1 MREIVEITLD
11 FETYYSK
18 KEKYSLSAKG
28 MTYEKYIRN
37 PKFEIIGLAVKEFNR
52 PAQWLAPHEIQ
63 DWIDY
68 VAGAYGW
75 DNVRVIAHNGRF
87 DMAIL
92 GWLYN
97 VYPYQVA
104 DTMLMSRAC
113 QLWDG
118 HSLDNVTKQLR
129 ERYRWGVVKNER
141 GATMWG
147 IFDLKDLPDTL
158 DKGEEVHNA
167 DGKHLMDFTDEE
179 YDAYGMYAMTD
190 VDLTYSAYQWFMT
203 QRKFPEKE
211 IDVMTL
217 TIEMFTYP
225 VIELH
230 KPVLLEV
237 EKEVNGKR
245 QALLD
250 KVGAT
255 VEDLRSDANFAQMLQ
270 SLGVTPPMKLN
281 TKGEKKYA
289 FAKKDLAFL
298 KLLEHE
304 DPNVVELVEAR
315 LGNKSSQAVTRVQS
329 LLELA
334 DRGLMPIPLEYYA
347 AHTGRWGGCLVA
359 DTMVLVKSGDL
370 ITWKPI
376 CTVKHTDL
384 VFDGTEFV
392 EHKGVEFRGIRP
404 VINYAGICGTYN
416 HPIRV
421 EDKFIPLG
429 DLREKNILPST
440 FRLGIALLD
449 YHYVGL
455 PDWWWNY
462 IEWNSY
468 KKEEAV
474 YDIVDCGAKS
484 CFAIATP
491 GGMAIVHNSDSINL
505 QNFNRNQLVTSDTP
519 KGTKVFYADKADAV
533 VEVLPDGNVYLARA
547 GVVKNEEEL
556 LHVMGLRDALK
567 APKGKKLVVYD
578 LSQVECVSGD
588 GFVLTNNGL
597 KKICEISTSDLVFDG
612 VEYVTH
618 EGVMFKGVKDV
629 IEYCGV
635 VGTPDHI
642 VYTRSGEPIT
652 LDKAAFSKAELCT
665 GGAEWDKVWE
675 MGGFKQTNTI
685 NDTDDQS
692 LVSMPM
698 WFGASSC
705 DKRPKKRKIHRLSQV
720 WERTRE
726 SLRRLTRETSQS
738 VASEVQCVAGACES
752 EQVHQQNLCER
763 GEQVHQLRRIC
774 PLYVGH
780 RSERRLHRVGARPYR
795 HKRSLRKG
803 KSTFR
808 NKIAKRTNTQVQCYG
823 GVQRGFNVSV
833 NVRPSVCT
841 ELSLRHGEQK
851 NTQGLNTRSDYI
863 REPTTQTRVV
873 GVQGCKNDSN
883 TIRSQIQQR
892 KGAIPPLDESDS
904 NTRFTELG
912 NVIVGTIP
920 VYDIINCGS
929 RYRFCYNGVIVSNC
943 RANAWEWGEQWVLD
957 ALVSGKDIY
966 KVTAASTYGVAYDDV
981 TKTQRFVGKSQQL
994 GLGYGAGVNGLKV
1007 VMGQRCE
1014 EFTDDE
1020 LQGFVNAYR
1029 AAAPNIVRGWKQCK
1043 SALGAMVSGVQIQ
1056 FCKDDILY
1064 TDGQRIALPNGL
1076 HLTYRDIHTR
1086 PGDMGN
1092 EFWFWGKNKQTKKP
1106 DWEKTFA
1113 GKIDENC
1120 IAEDTEV
1127 LTDRGWV
1134 KVQDVKLTDKVHDGV
1149 EFVTHKGILFK
1160 SVKECVNIDGVYMTT
1175 DHEVLTNDGWK
1186 QAGVLLSERST
1197 SSIQRLNRT
1206 TLRELGCTGKSE
1218 TQANV
1223 VLALPMRLWQNLRK
1237 RSAGRKEI
1245 TETEQY
1251 SELWLSFAQADKR
1264 EEQNARNGE
1273 TSYLCDMACDEAT
1286 LYAAEP
1292 QSVAQLRWSG
1302 YNSLSEMARQFR
1314 ELSRRYVPYLPER
1327 FGFRSYKQ
1335 RRELRTNKLSM
1346 GRSQGKLL
1354 EPTKNSMGR
1363 YARRNTIKC
1372 DGLLSK
1378 VWARAYNSFVSLIE
1392 RGKDATTRREA
1403 ERKKK
1408 VYDILDCGNRNRF
1421 VVRGDTE
1428 PFIVHNCTQALC
1440 RIIMADIM
1448 LAIREDFH
1456 KREWTRDDAHIC
1468 LTVHDEVIVCCK
1480 DELAEEVSE
1489 IMRYQMKKSRDWYS
1503 DLPLNC
1509 DGDIAQR
1516 YGCAK

>member
-1 MREIVEITLD
+1 MRKIVEITLD

-52 PAQWLAPHEIQ
+52 PSQWLAPHEIQ
-63 DWIDY
+63 DWLDY

-75 DNVRVIAHNGRF
+75 ENVRVIAHNGRF

-92 GWLYN
+92 GWIYN

-141 GATMWG
+141 GETMWG

-179 YDAYGMYAMTD
+179 YDAYGDYAMDD
-190 VDLTYSAYQWFMT
+190 VNLTYSAYQWFMT

-255 VEDLRSDANFAQMLQ
+255 VEDLRSDANFAKMLQ
-270 SLGVTPPMKLN
+270 GLGVTPPMKLN

-347 AHTGRWGGCLVA
+347 AHTGRWGG
-359 DTMVLVKSGDL
+359 
-370 ITWKPI
+370 
-376 CTVKHTDL
+376 
-384 VFDGTEFV
+384 
-392 EHKGVEFRGIRP
+392 
-404 VINYAGICGTYN
+404 
-416 HPIRV
+416 
-421 EDKFIPLG
+421 
-429 DLREKNILPST
+429 
-440 FRLGIALLD
+440 
-449 YHYVGL
+449 
-455 PDWWWNY
+455 
-462 IEWNSY
+462 
-468 KKEEAV
+468 
-474 YDIVDCGAKS
+474 
-484 CFAIATP
+484 
-491 GGMAIVHNSDSINL
+491 SDSVNL

-533 VEVLPDGNVYLARA
+533 VEVLPDGNVHLARA

-612 VEYVTH
+612 VEYVKH
-618 EGVMFKGVKDV
+618 DGVMFKGVKDV

-635 VGTPDHI
+635 VGTPDHV

-652 LDKAAFSKAELCT
+652 LDQAAFSKTELCT
-665 GGAEWDKVWE
+665 GGAEWEKIWKV
-675 MGGFKQTNTI
+675 GGFKQTDPI
-685 NDTDDQS
+685 NDTDDQG

-705 DKRPKKRKIHRLSQV
+705 DKRSKKRKIHRLSKV

-738 VASEVQCVAGACES
+738 VASEIQCVAGACES

-774 PLYVGH
+774 PLYVEY
-780 RSERRLHRVGARPYR
+780 RSERRLHGVGARPYR
-795 HKRSLRKG
+795 HKRTLRKG
-803 KSTFR
+803 KSTLC
-808 NKIAKRTNTQVQCYG
+808 NKIAKRTNSQMQRYG
-823 GVQRGFNVSV
+823 GVQWCFNVSV
-833 NVRPSVCT
+833 NVRSSVCT

-851 NTQGLNTRSDYI
+851 NTQGLNTRNDYF
-863 REPTTQTRVV
+863 REPTTKTRMV
-873 GVQGCKNDSN
+873 GVQGCKNDPN

-892 KGAIPPLDESDS
+892 KGAVQPLNERDS

-929 RYRFCYNGVIVSNC
+929 RHRFCYNGVIVSNC

-1056 FCKDDILY
+1056 FCKDGILH

-1134 KVQDVKLTDKVHDGV
+1134 KIQDVKLTDKVHDGV

-1160 SVKECVNIDGVYMTT
+1160 SVKRCVNIDGVYMTT

-1197 SSIQRLNRT
+1197 SSIQRLDRA
-1206 TLRELGCTGKSE
+1206 TLRKLGCTGKSKA
-1218 TQANV
+1218 QANL
-1223 VLALPMRLWQNLRK
+1223 VLAFSVRLWQYLCERPT
-1237 RSAGRKEI
+1237 GRKKI
-1245 TETEQY
+1245 AETEQY
-1251 SELWLSFAQADKR
+1251 SKLWLPFAQADKR

-1392 RGKDATTRREA
+1392 RGKDATTRRET
-1403 ERKKK
+1403 ERSKK
-1408 VYDILDCGNRNRF
+1408 VYDILDCGRRNRF
-1421 VVRGDTE
+1421 VVRGETE

-1448 LAIREDFH
+1448 LAIREDFR

-1489 IMRYQMKKSRDWYS
+1489 IMQYQMKKSRDWYS

>member
-1 MREIVEITLD
+1 MKEIVEITLD
-11 FETYYSK
+11 FETHYDK
-18 KEKYSLSAKG
+18 KEKYSLSSKG

-37 PKFEIIGLAVKEFNR
+37 PKFEIIGLATKEFNR
-52 PAQWLAPHEIQ
+52 PSQWLAPHEVQ
-63 DWIDY
+63 GWLDY

-75 DNVRVIAHNGRF
+75 ENVRVIVQNGRF
-87 DMAIL
+87 DMGIL

-97 VYPYQVA
+97 VYPRQVA

-118 HSLDNVTKQLR
+118 HSLDNITKQLR
-129 ERYRWGVVKNER
+129 DLYRWGIVRNER
-141 GATMWG
+141 GETMWG
-147 IFDLKDLPDTL
+147 ILDLKDLPDTL
-158 DKGEEVHNA
+158 DKGTEVHDA

-179 YDAYGMYAMTD
+179 YDQYGVYATTD
-190 VDLTYSAYQWFMT
+190 VDLTYSAYKWFMT

-255 VEDLRSDANFAQMLQ
+255 VEDLRSDANFAKMLQ
-270 SLGVTPPMKLN
+270 GLGVTPPMKLN
-281 TKGEKKYA
+281 AKGEKKYA

-376 CTVKHTDL
+376 CTVKPTDL

-392 EHKGVEFRGIRP
+392 GHKGVEFRGIRP

-421 EDKFIPLG
+421 EDRFIPLG

-440 FRLGIALLD
+440 FKLGIALLD

-462 IEWNSY
+462 LEWNSY

-474 YDIVDCGAKS
+474 YDIVDCGSKS

-519 KGTKVFYADKADAV
+519 TGTKVFYADKADV
-533 VEVLPDGNVYLARA
+533 VVGVLPDGNVHLARA

-567 APKGKKLVVYD
+567 APKGKKLVVFD
-578 LSQVECVSGD
+578 LSQVE
-588 GFVLTNNGL
+588 L
-597 KKICEISTSDLVFDG
+597 
-612 VEYVTH
+612 
-618 EGVMFKGVKDV
+618 
-629 IEYCGV
+629 
-635 VGTPDHI
+635 
-642 VYTRSGEPIT
+642 
-652 LDKAAFSKAELCT
+652 
-665 GGAEWDKVWE
+665 
-675 MGGFKQTNTI
+675 
-685 NDTDDQS
+685 
-692 LVSMPM
+692 
-698 WFGASSC
+698 
-705 DKRPKKRKIHRLSQV
+705 
-720 WERTRE
+720 
-726 SLRRLTRETSQS
+726 
-738 VASEVQCVAGACES
+738 
-752 EQVHQQNLCER
+752 
-763 GEQVHQLRRIC
+763 
-774 PLYVGH
+774 
-780 RSERRLHRVGARPYR
+780 
-795 HKRSLRKG
+795 
-803 KSTFR
+803 
-808 NKIAKRTNTQVQCYG
+808 
-823 GVQRGFNVSV
+823 
-833 NVRPSVCT
+833 
-841 ELSLRHGEQK
+841 
-851 NTQGLNTRSDYI
+851 
-863 REPTTQTRVV
+863 
-873 GVQGCKNDSN
+873 
-883 TIRSQIQQR
+883 
-892 KGAIPPLDESDS
+892 
-904 NTRFTELG
+904 
-912 NVIVGTIP
+912 
-920 VYDIINCGS
+920 
-929 RYRFCYNGVIVSNC
+929 
-943 RANAWEWGEQWVLD
+943 RANSWEWGEQWVLD
-957 ALVSGKDIY
+957 TLVSGKDIY
-966 KVTAASTYGVAYDDV
+966 KVTAASTYGIAYDDV
-981 TKTQRFVGKSQQL
+981 TKSQRFVGKSQQL

-1029 AAAPNIVRGWKQCK
+1029 AASPNIVRGWKQCK

-1113 GKIDENC
+1113 GKIDEN
-1120 IAEDTEV
+1120 V
-1127 LTDRGWV
+1127 
-1134 KVQDVKLTDKVHDGV
+1134 
-1149 EFVTHKGILFK
+1149 
-1160 SVKECVNIDGVYMTT
+1160 
-1175 DHEVLTNDGWK
+1175 
-1186 QAGVLLSERST
+1186 
-1197 SSIQRLNRT
+1197 
-1206 TLRELGCTGKSE
+1206 
-1218 TQANV
+1218 
-1223 VLALPMRLWQNLRK
+1223 
-1237 RSAGRKEI
+1237 
-1245 TETEQY
+1245 
-1251 SELWLSFAQADKR
+1251 
-1264 EEQNARNGE
+1264 
-1273 TSYLCDMACDEAT
+1273 
-1286 LYAAEP
+1286 
-1292 QSVAQLRWSG
+1292 
-1302 YNSLSEMARQFR
+1302 
-1314 ELSRRYVPYLPER
+1314 
-1327 FGFRSYKQ
+1327 
-1335 RRELRTNKLSM
+1335 
-1346 GRSQGKLL
+1346 
-1354 EPTKNSMGR
+1354 
-1363 YARRNTIKC
+1363 
-1372 DGLLSK
+1372 
-1378 VWARAYNSFVSLIE
+1378 
-1392 RGKDATTRREA
+1392 
-1403 ERKKK
+1403 
-1408 VYDILDCGNRNRF
+1408 
-1421 VVRGDTE
+1421 
-1428 PFIVHNCTQALC
+1428 TQALC

-1489 IMRYQMKKSRDWYS
+1489 IMQYQMKKSRDWYS

-1516 YGCAK
+1516 YGAAK

>member
-1 MREIVEITLD
+1 MSKIVEITLD
-11 FETYYSK
+11 FETYYNK
-18 KEKYSLSAKG
+18 KKG
-28 MTYEKYIRN
+28 YKLKHGNSGLTIEEYVRN
-37 PKFEIIGLAVKEFNR
+37 PKFEIIGLAVKEYNR
-52 PAQWLAPHEIQ
+52 PAKWLAPHEIQ
-63 DWIDY
+63 YWIDY

-92 GWLYN
+92 GWIYN

-141 GATMWG
+141 GETTWG
-147 IFDLKDLPDTL
+147 VFDLEDLPDTL

-179 YDAYGMYAMTD
+179 YDAYGDYAMDD
-190 VDLTYSAYQWFMT
+190 VNLTYSAYKWFMT

-255 VEDLRSDANFAQMLQ
+255 VEDLRSDANFAKMLQ
-270 SLGVTPPMKLN
+270 NLGVTPPMKLN
-281 TKGEKKYA
+281 AKGEKKYA

-304 DPNVVELVEAR
+304 DPNVVALVEAR
-315 LGNKSSQAVTRVQS
+315 LGNKSSQAVTRVRS

-347 AHTGRWGGCLVA
+347 AHTGRWGG
-359 DTMVLVKSGDL
+359 
-370 ITWKPI
+370 
-376 CTVKHTDL
+376 
-384 VFDGTEFV
+384 
-392 EHKGVEFRGIRP
+392 
-404 VINYAGICGTYN
+404 
-416 HPIRV
+416 
-421 EDKFIPLG
+421 
-429 DLREKNILPST
+429 
-440 FRLGIALLD
+440 
-449 YHYVGL
+449 
-455 PDWWWNY
+455 
-462 IEWNSY
+462 
-468 KKEEAV
+468 
-474 YDIVDCGAKS
+474 
-484 CFAIATP
+484 
-491 GGMAIVHNSDSINL
+491 SDSVNL

-519 KGTKVFYADKADAV
+519 TGTKVFYADKADAV
-533 VEVLPDGNVYLARA
+533 VEVLPNGNVHLARA

-567 APKGKKLVVYD
+567 APKGKKLVVFD

-618 EGVMFKGVKDV
+618 DGVMFKGVKDV

-652 LDKAAFSKAELCT
+652 LDQAAFSKAELCT

-675 MGGFKQTNTI
+675 MGGFKQTDTI

-705 DKRPKKRKIHRLSQV
+705 DKRPKKRKIHRLSKV

-738 VASEVQCVAGACES
+738 VASEIQCVAGACES

-763 GEQVHQLRRIC
+763 GEQVYKLRRIC
-774 PLYVGH
+774 PLYVEH
-780 RSERRLHRVGARPYR
+780 RSERRLHGVGARPYR

-808 NKIAKRTNTQVQCYG
+808 NKIAKRTNTQVQRYG
-823 GVQRGFNVSV
+823 GVQWGFNVSV
-833 NVRPSVCT
+833 NVRPAVCA

-863 REPTTQTRVV
+863 RERTTQTRAV
-873 GVQGCKNDSN
+873 GVQRCKNDPN

-892 KGAIPPLDESDS
+892 KGAVQPLNERDS

-920 VYDIINCGS
+920 VYDIINCGP
-929 RYRFCYNGVIVSNC
+929 RHRFCYNGVIVSNC

-981 TKTQRFVGKSQQL
+981 TKSQRFVGKSQQL
-994 GLGYGAGVNGLKV
+994 GLGYGAGVNGLKA
-1007 VMGQRCE
+1007 VMGKRCE

-1043 SALGAMVSGVQIQ
+1043 MALGAMVSGVQIQ

-1064 TDGQRIALPNGL
+1064 TDGERIALPNGL

-1086 PGDMGN
+1086 PGEMGN

-1134 KVQDVKLTDKVHDGV
+1134 KIQDVKLTDKVHDGV

-1160 SVKECVNIDGVYMTT
+1160 AVKDCVKLDGVYMTA
-1175 DHEVLTNDGWK
+1175 DHDVLTNDGWK
-1186 QAGVLLSERST
+1186 QAGLLLSERST
-1197 SSIQRLNRT
+1197 SSIQRLDRL
-1206 TLRELGCTGKSE
+1206 TL
-1218 TQANV
+1218 
-1223 VLALPMRLWQNLRK
+1223 W
-1237 RSAGRKEI
+1237 
-1245 TETEQY
+1245 
-1251 SELWLSFAQADKR
+1251 
-1264 EEQNARNGE
+1264 
-1273 TSYLCDMACDEAT
+1273 
-1286 LYAAEP
+1286 
-1292 QSVAQLRWSG
+1292 
-1302 YNSLSEMARQFR
+1302 
-1314 ELSRRYVPYLPER
+1314 ELSYDSE
-1327 FGFRSYKQ
+1327 SEHSKDTEDSEQ
-1335 RRELRTNKLSM
+1335 EKLR
-1346 GRSQGKLL
+1346 
-1354 EPTKNSMGR
+1354 
-1363 YARRNTIKC
+1363 
-1372 DGLLSK
+1372 
-1378 VWARAYNSFVSLIE
+1378 
-1392 RGKDATTRREA
+1392 
-1403 ERKKK
+1403 KK
-1408 VYDILDCGNRNRF
+1408 VYDILDCGKRNRF

-1448 LAIREDFH
+1448 LAIREDFR

-1489 IMRYQMKKSRDWYS
+1489 IMQYQMKKPRDWYS
-1503 DLPLNC
+1503 DLPLDC

>member
-52 PAQWLAPHEIQ
+52 PAQWLTPHEIQ
-63 DWIDY
+63 DWLDY

-75 DNVRVIAHNGRF
+75 ENVRVIAHNGRF

-92 GWLYN
+92 GWIYN

-567 APKGKKLVVYD
+567 APKGYKLCVQD
-578 LSQVECVSGD
+578 LSS
-588 GFVLTNNGL
+588 
-597 KKICEISTSDLVFDG
+597 
-612 VEYVTH
+612 
-618 EGVMFKGVKDV
+618 
-629 IEYCGV
+629 IEL
-635 VGTPDHI
+635 
-642 VYTRSGEPIT
+642 RMNSW
-652 LDKAAFSKAELCT
+652 LC
-665 GGAEWDKVWE
+665 
-675 MGGFKQTNTI
+675 
-685 NDTDDQS
+685 
-692 LVSMPM
+692 
-698 WFGASSC
+698 
-705 DKRPKKRKIHRLSQV
+705 
-720 WERTRE
+720 
-726 SLRRLTRETSQS
+726 
-738 VASEVQCVAGACES
+738 
-752 EQVHQQNLCER
+752 
-763 GEQVHQLRRIC
+763 
-774 PLYVGH
+774 
-780 RSERRLHRVGARPYR
+780 
-795 HKRSLRKG
+795 
-803 KSTFR
+803 
-808 NKIAKRTNTQVQCYG
+808 
-823 GVQRGFNVSV
+823 
-833 NVRPSVCT
+833 
-841 ELSLRHGEQK
+841 
-851 NTQGLNTRSDYI
+851 
-863 REPTTQTRVV
+863 
-873 GVQGCKNDSN
+873 
-883 TIRSQIQQR
+883 
-892 KGAIPPLDESDS
+892 
-904 NTRFTELG
+904 
-912 NVIVGTIP
+912 
-920 VYDIINCGS
+920 
-929 RYRFCYNGVIVSNC
+929 
-943 RANAWEWGEQWVLD
+943 GEQWILD

-966 KVTAASTYGVAYDDV
+966 KVTAASTYGIAYEDV
-981 TKTQRFVGKSQQL
+981 TKSQRFVGKSQQL

-1007 VMGQRCE
+1007 VMGKRSE

-1134 KVQDVKLTDKVHDGV
+1134 KIQDVKLTDKVHDGV

-1392 RGKDATTRREA
+1392 RGKDATTRRET
-1403 ERKKK
+1403 ERSKK
-1408 VYDILDCGNRNRF
+1408 VYDILDCGKRNRF
-1421 VVRGDTE
+1421 VVRGETE

-1456 KREWTRDDAHIC
+1456 KREWTRDDAHLC

-1480 DELAEEVSE
+1480 DELAEEVNE
-1489 IMRYQMKKSRDWYS
+1489 IMRYRMSQSPSWCS
-1503 DLPLNC
+1503 TLPLAC

>member
-63 DWIDY
+63 DWLDY

-75 DNVRVIAHNGRF
+75 ENVRVIAHNGRF

-92 GWLYN
+92 GWIYN
-97 VYPYQVA
+97 VYPHQVA

-141 GATMWG
+141 GETMWG
-147 IFDLKDLPDTL
+147 IFDLKDLPNTL

-179 YDAYGMYAMTD
+179 YDAYGDYAMDD
-190 VDLTYSAYQWFMT
+190 VNLTYSAYKWFMT

-304 DPNVVELVEAR
+304 DPNVGELVEAR

-567 APKGKKLVVYD
+567 APKGYKLCVQD
-578 LSQVECVSGD
+578 LSQ
-588 GFVLTNNGL
+588 
-597 KKICEISTSDLVFDG
+597 
-612 VEYVTH
+612 
-618 EGVMFKGVKDV
+618 
-629 IEYCGV
+629 IE
-635 VGTPDHI
+635 
-642 VYTRSGEPIT
+642 
-652 LDKAAFSKAELCT
+652 
-665 GGAEWDKVWE
+665 
-675 MGGFKQTNTI
+675 
-685 NDTDDQS
+685 
-692 LVSMPM
+692 
-698 WFGASSC
+698 
-705 DKRPKKRKIHRLSQV
+705 
-720 WERTRE
+720 
-726 SLRRLTRETSQS
+726 LRMNSWL
-738 VASEVQCVAGACES
+738 
-752 EQVHQQNLCER
+752 
-763 GEQVHQLRRIC
+763 
-774 PLYVGH
+774 
-780 RSERRLHRVGARPYR
+780 
-795 HKRSLRKG
+795 
-803 KSTFR
+803 
-808 NKIAKRTNTQVQCYG
+808 
-823 GVQRGFNVSV
+823 
-833 NVRPSVCT
+833 
-841 ELSLRHGEQK
+841 
-851 NTQGLNTRSDYI
+851 
-863 REPTTQTRVV
+863 
-873 GVQGCKNDSN
+873 
-883 TIRSQIQQR
+883 
-892 KGAIPPLDESDS
+892 
-904 NTRFTELG
+904 
-912 NVIVGTIP
+912 
-920 VYDIINCGS
+920 
-929 RYRFCYNGVIVSNC
+929 
-943 RANAWEWGEQWVLD
+943 WGEQWILD

-966 KVTAASTYGVAYDDV
+966 KVTAASTYGIAYEDV
-981 TKTQRFVGKSQQL
+981 TKSQRFVGKSQQL

-1007 VMGQRCE
+1007 VMGQRSE

-1134 KVQDVKLTDKVHDGV
+1134 KIQDVKLTDKVHDGV

-1245 TETEQY
+1245 TETKQY

-1273 TSYLCDMACDEAT
+1273 TSYLCDMAFDEAT

-1292 QSVAQLRWSG
+1292 QSVAQLRRSG

-1489 IMRYQMKKSRDWYS
+1489 IMRYQMKKARDWYS
-1503 DLPLNC
+1503 DLPLAC

>member
-63 DWIDY
+63 DWLDY

-75 DNVRVIAHNGRF
+75 ENVRVIVQNGRF
-87 DMAIL
+87 DMGIL

-97 VYPYQVA
+97 VYPRQVA

-118 HSLDNVTKQLR
+118 HSLDNITKQLR
-129 ERYRWGVVKNER
+129 DLYRWGVVKNER
-141 GATMWG
+141 GETMWG
-147 IFDLKDLPDTL
+147 ILDLKDLPDTL
-158 DKGEEVHNA
+158 DKGTEVHDA
-167 DGKHLMDFTDEE
+167 DGKHLIDFTDEE
-179 YDAYGMYAMTD
+179 YDQYGVYATTD
-190 VDLTYSAYQWFMT
+190 VDLTYSAYKWFMT

-225 VIELH
+225 VIGLH

-255 VEDLRSDANFAQMLQ
+255 VEDLRSDANFAKMLQ
-270 SLGVTPPMKLN
+270 GLGVTPPMKLN
-281 TKGEKKYA
+281 AKGEKKYA

-315 LGNKSSQAVTRVQS
+315 LENKSSQAVTRVQS

-376 CTVKHTDL
+376 CTVKPTDL

-392 EHKGVEFRGIRP
+392 GHKGVEFRGIRP

-421 EDKFIPLG
+421 EDRFIPLG

-440 FRLGIALLD
+440 FKLGIALLD

-474 YDIVDCGAKS
+474 YDIVDCGSKS

-519 KGTKVFYADKADAV
+519 TGTKVFYADKADV
-533 VEVLPDGNVYLARA
+533 VVGVLPDGNVHLARA

-578 LSQVECVSGD
+578 LSQVE
-588 GFVLTNNGL
+588 L
-597 KKICEISTSDLVFDG
+597 
-612 VEYVTH
+612 
-618 EGVMFKGVKDV
+618 
-629 IEYCGV
+629 
-635 VGTPDHI
+635 
-642 VYTRSGEPIT
+642 
-652 LDKAAFSKAELCT
+652 
-665 GGAEWDKVWE
+665 
-675 MGGFKQTNTI
+675 
-685 NDTDDQS
+685 
-692 LVSMPM
+692 
-698 WFGASSC
+698 
-705 DKRPKKRKIHRLSQV
+705 
-720 WERTRE
+720 
-726 SLRRLTRETSQS
+726 
-738 VASEVQCVAGACES
+738 
-752 EQVHQQNLCER
+752 
-763 GEQVHQLRRIC
+763 
-774 PLYVGH
+774 
-780 RSERRLHRVGARPYR
+780 
-795 HKRSLRKG
+795 
-803 KSTFR
+803 
-808 NKIAKRTNTQVQCYG
+808 
-823 GVQRGFNVSV
+823 
-833 NVRPSVCT
+833 
-841 ELSLRHGEQK
+841 
-851 NTQGLNTRSDYI
+851 
-863 REPTTQTRVV
+863 
-873 GVQGCKNDSN
+873 
-883 TIRSQIQQR
+883 
-892 KGAIPPLDESDS
+892 
-904 NTRFTELG
+904 
-912 NVIVGTIP
+912 
-920 VYDIINCGS
+920 
-929 RYRFCYNGVIVSNC
+929 

-957 ALVSGKDIY
+957 TLVSGKDIY
-966 KVTAASTYGVAYDDV
+966 KVTAASTYGIAYNDV
-981 TKTQRFVGKSQQL
+981 TKSQRFVGKSQQL

-1029 AAAPNIVRGWKQCK
+1029 AASPNIVRGWRQCK
-1043 SALGAMVSGVQIQ
+1043 NALGAMVSGVQIQ
-1056 FCKDDILY
+1056 FCKDDILS
-1064 TDGQRIALPNGL
+1064 TDGHRIALPNGL

-1092 EFWFWGKNKQTKKP
+1092 EFWFWGKNKQTKEP
-1106 DWEKTFA
+1106 DWEKTFP
-1113 GKIDENC
+1113 GKIDE
-1120 IAEDTEV
+1120 
-1127 LTDRGWV
+1127 
-1134 KVQDVKLTDKVHDGV
+1134 
-1149 EFVTHKGILFK
+1149 
-1160 SVKECVNIDGVYMTT
+1160 
-1175 DHEVLTNDGWK
+1175 
-1186 QAGVLLSERST
+1186 
-1197 SSIQRLNRT
+1197 
-1206 TLRELGCTGKSE
+1206 
-1218 TQANV
+1218 
-1223 VLALPMRLWQNLRK
+1223 
-1237 RSAGRKEI
+1237 
-1245 TETEQY
+1245 
-1251 SELWLSFAQADKR
+1251 
-1264 EEQNARNGE
+1264 
-1273 TSYLCDMACDEAT
+1273 
-1286 LYAAEP
+1286 
-1292 QSVAQLRWSG
+1292 
-1302 YNSLSEMARQFR
+1302 
-1314 ELSRRYVPYLPER
+1314 
-1327 FGFRSYKQ
+1327 
-1335 RRELRTNKLSM
+1335 
-1346 GRSQGKLL
+1346 
-1354 EPTKNSMGR
+1354 
-1363 YARRNTIKC
+1363 
-1372 DGLLSK
+1372 
-1378 VWARAYNSFVSLIE
+1378 
-1392 RGKDATTRREA
+1392 
-1403 ERKKK
+1403 
-1408 VYDILDCGNRNRF
+1408 
-1421 VVRGDTE
+1421 
-1428 PFIVHNCTQALC
+1428 NCTQALC
-1440 RIIMADIM
+1440 RVIMADIM
-1448 LAIREDFH
+1448 LAIREDFR
-1456 KREWTRDDAHIC
+1456 KRGWSRDDAHIC

-1489 IMRYQMKKSRDWYS
+1489 IMLYQMKKSRDWYS